1 MGVIID
7 FKLCFR
13 THVSNLV
20 SKLKIKLGYLYR
32 SKSCLSIRT
41 REYLVMATFLPIL
54 DYGDLIY
61 MNASAQCLKKLDVVY
76 HCALRFFNDCGYRTH
91 HCILYYKAKWPSLF
105 ARRYTHWLCFIYK
118 ALLGLAP
125 TYLSVL
131 LTSNHGHYGLRS
143 NDVLHLL
150 VPHVKTELGKKAF
163 VFAAPSAWNLLQ
175 KSLKLT
181 TFISYRQFVSTLKN
195 VEQVNIGQCN
205 CS

>member
-1 MGVIID
+1 MALS
-7 FKLCFR
+7 LCKKVHSLAMFHLQG
-13 THVSNLV
+13 TSWT
-20 SKLKIKLGYLYR
+20 S
-32 SKSCLSIRT
+32 SC
-41 REYLVMATFLPIL
+41 
-54 DYGDLIY
+54 
-61 MNASAQCLKKLDVVY
+61 C
-76 HCALRFFNDCGYRTH
+76 
-91 HCILYYKAKWPSLF
+91 
-105 ARRYTHWLCFIYK
+105 
-118 ALLGLAP
+118 

-150 VPHVKTELGKKAF
+150 VPYVKTELGKKAF

-181 TFISYRQFVSTLKN
+181 TVISYRQFVSTLKN